1 MNKTLRRYI
10 LVLGVV
16 VGLSGIF
23 GVSSETAKA
32 ANGEFYLQV
41 SPSPLVV
48 TIKPGQTETFDLKIR
63 NAGTEVEK
71 LTIAPRSF
79 EIDSNNGEVKFDDTK
94 KPAEIGDWVRFS
106 QENFTVKPGEWY
118 TQKITMAIPKEAG
131 FSYSFAFMITRQEI
145 PSLQTSGRE
154 LKGSVAI
161 FSLVNIDKPGAT
173 RALQLERLSTG
184 QPVYEYLPTKINVQL
199 KNTGNSIVRPDG
211 NVFMQRGASDPEPI
225 TTLDVN
231 PSDGYILPGSART
244 LSLDWNDG
252 YPAIKTS
259 TDSAG
264 KAKVEEDWSLSNLSK
279 LRFGQYTAKLVAVY
293 NDGQRDIP
301 VYGEVSFWV
310 IPWKFLL
317 VVLVIVGLIGVG
329 IWSIAGKFFR
339 TGRKK
344 HKGTVKFRR

>member
-10 LVLGVV
+10 WVLGVV

-32 ANGEFYLQV
+32 ANGEYYLQV

-63 NAGTEVEK
+63 NAGTEVEN

-79 EIDSNNGEVKFDDTK
+79 EIDNASGEVKFDDSK
-94 KPAEIGDWVRFS
+94 KPPEIGDWVSFS
-106 QENFTVKPGEWY
+106 QQNFTVKPGEWF

-131 FSYSFAFMITRQEI
+131 FSYSFAFLITRQENQV
-145 PSLQTSGRE
+145 SQSSGRE

-173 RALQLERLSTG
+173 RALQLERLSTS
-184 QPVYEYLPTKINVQL
+184 QPIYEYLPTKINVQL

-211 NVFMQRGASDPEPI
+211 NVFMQRGASDSEPI

-231 PSDGYILPGSART
+231 PTDGYILPGSTRT
-244 LSLDWNDG
+244 LSLDWNEG
-252 YPAIKTS
+252 YPATKTS
-259 TDSAG
+259 TDSTG
-264 KAKVEEDWSLSNLSK
+264 KAKVEEDWNLANLSK

-317 VVLVIVGLIGVG
+317 VVIVVLGLIGVG
-329 IWSIAGKFFR
+329 IWSIAGKFFK

-344 HKGTVKFRR
+344 HKGAVKFRR

>member
-1 MNKTLRRYI
+1 MNKTLRRCI
-10 LVLGVV
+10 WVLGVV

-23 GVSSETAKA
+23 GVSSQTAKA
-32 ANGEFYLQV
+32 VNGEFYLQV

-63 NAGTEVEK
+63 NAGTEVEN

-79 EIDSNNGEVKFDDTK
+79 EIDGSGEVKFDYTK
-94 KPAEIGDWVRFS
+94 KPAEIGDWVSFS
-106 QENFTVKPGEWY
+106 QQNFTVKPGEWY

-131 FSYSFAFMITRQEI
+131 FSYSFAFMITRQEV
-145 PSLQTSGRE
+145 PNSQNSGRE

-173 RALQLERLSTG
+173 RALQLERLSTS
-184 QPVYEYLPTKINVQL
+184 QPVYEFLPTKINVQL

-211 NVFMQRGASDPEPI
+211 NVFMQRGASDPVPI

-231 PSDGYILPGSART
+231 PTDGYILPGSTRT
-244 LSLDWNDG
+244 LSLDWNEG
-252 YPAIKTS
+252 YPATKTT
-259 TDSAG
+259 TDSSG
-264 KAKVEEDWSLSNLSK
+264 KAKVDEDWNLANLSK

-317 VVLVIVGLIGVG
+317 IVFVLLGLIGVG

-339 TGRKK
+339 TGHKKRKSA
-344 HKGTVKFRR
+344 VKFRR

>member
-10 LVLGVV
+10 WLLGVV

-23 GVSSETAKA
+23 GVSSGTAKA
-32 ANGEFYLQV
+32 ASGEFYLQV

-48 TIKPGQTETFDLKIR
+48 TIKPGQTQSYDLKIR
-63 NAGTEVEK
+63 NAGTEAEN
-71 LTIAPRSF
+71 LTIAPRTFTLDNVS
-79 EIDSNNGEVKFDDTK
+79 GEVQFDDTRT
-94 KPAEIGDWVRFS
+94 PPEIGGWVSFS
-106 QENFTVKPGEWY
+106 EPNFTVKPGEWY

-131 FSYSFAFMITRQEI
+131 FSYSFAFMITRQDT
-145 PSLQTSGRE
+145 PSLPGAGRE

-173 RALQLERLSTG
+173 RALQLEKLSMS
-184 QPVYEYLPTKINVQL
+184 QPIYEYLPTKINVQL
-199 KNTGNSIVRPDG
+199 RNTGNSIVRPDG
-211 NVFMQRGASDPEPI
+211 NIFMQRGASDPEPI

-231 PSDGYILPGSART
+231 PNDGYILPGSVRT
-244 LSLDWNDG
+244 LSIDWNDG
-252 YPAIKTS
+252 YPATKTT
-259 TDSAG
+259 TDNSG
-264 KAKVEEDWSLSNLSK
+264 KPKVEEDWNLANLSK

-317 VVLVIVGLIGVG
+317 VVLVVLGLIGVG
-329 IWSIAGKFFR
+329 IWSIAGKFFK

-344 HKGTVKFRR
+344 RKGAVKFRR